1 MAQILRNL
9 GRNRAKTHRDADK
22 APQTAIFKRVER
34 VQEQVMATDTIVLG
48 AGIVGISVALHLQKA
63 GRSVLLVDRRGP
75 GEETSYGNAGL
86 IQREGVYPYGFPHD
100 FGALIRYAMN
110 NTIDAHYHWS
120 AIPKLAPFL
129 WSYWM
134 HSRASQHEAIARK
147 YATLIEH
154 CVSEHDAL
162 AEEAG
167 ATGLLRR
174 KGWMKVFRT
183 AAQQDE
189 RLAEAAR
196 WNRDFGLNYK
206 PLDKATLKAEEPH
219 LDHDSLIGGL
229 HWTDPVTVIDP
240 LGLSKAYVA
249 RFEALGGRLALG
261 DAATLTQ
268 QGAEWSVTLADGST
282 VKARDAVVALGPWA
296 DVLSRKLGY
305 NLPLAVKRG
314 YHMHYKAQG
323 NAVLNHPVLDTER
336 GYFLAPM
343 QQGIRLTTGAEF
355 ADRDA
360 APTPV
365 QLARAEPIA
374 RTLFPL
380 GDRIDPEPWLGRRPC
395 TPDMMPIIGPAP
407 KHKGL
412 WFSFG
417 HAHHGLTLAAVTGR
431 MIAEMVTGQKVFVDP
446 TPFAPSRFG

>member
-1 MAQILRNL
+1 MR
-9 GRNRAKTHRDADK
+9 
-22 APQTAIFKRVER
+22 
-34 VQEQVMATDTIVLG
+34 TDTIVLG
-48 AGIVGISVALHLQKA
+48 AGIVGIAVALHLQKA
-63 GRSVLLVDRRGP
+63 GRSVLLVDRGQP
-75 GEETSYGNAGL
+75 GGETSYGNAGL

-110 NTIDAHYHWS
+110 NTIDAHYHWN
-120 AIPKLAPFL
+120 AMPKLAPFL

-134 HSRASQHEAIARK
+134 HSRASQHEAIAHK

-162 AEEAG
+162 AQEAG
-167 ATGLLRR
+167 ATDLLRR

-183 AAQQDE
+183 VREQE
-189 RLAEAAR
+189 TRLAEAAR
-196 WNRDFGLNYK
+196 WKRDYGLNHRA
-206 PLDKATLKAEEPH
+206 LDASTLRAEEPH
-219 LDHDSLIGGL
+219 LDQSLIGGL
-229 HWTDPVTVIDP
+229 QWTDPVTVIDP

-249 RFEALGGRLALG
+249 LFEKLGGQLAQG
-261 DAATLTQ
+261 DAGTLSQ
-268 QGAEWSVTLADGST
+268 NGELWSVALANGG
-282 VKARDAVVALGPWA
+282 KAEARDAVVALGPWA
-296 DVLSRKLGY
+296 DVLTNRLGY
-305 NLPLAVKRG
+305 RLPLAVKRG
-314 YHMHYKAQG
+314 YHMHYKPLG

-343 QQGIRLTTGAEF
+343 RQGVRLTTGAEF
-355 ADRDA
+355 ANRDA
-360 APTPV
+360 PKTPV

-374 RTLFPL
+374 KTLFPL
-380 GDRIDPEPWLGRRPC
+380 GERLDAEPWMGCRPC

-407 KHKGL
+407 KHKNL

-446 TPFAPSRFG
+446 TPFTAARFG

>member
-1 MAQILRNL
+1 MR
-9 GRNRAKTHRDADK
+9 TDA
-22 APQTAIFKRVER
+22 
-34 VQEQVMATDTIVLG
+34 IVVG

-63 GRSVLLVDRRGP
+63 GRSVLLVDRGQP
-75 GEETSYGNAGL
+75 GGETSYGNAGL
-86 IQREGVYPYGFPHD
+86 LQREGVYPYGFPHD

-110 NTIDAHYHWS
+110 NTIDAHYHWN

-134 HSRASQHEAIARK
+134 HSRASQHEAIAHK

-162 AEEAG
+162 AQEAG
-167 ATGLLRR
+167 ATDLLRR

-183 AAQQDE
+183 QAQQDE
-189 RLAEAAR
+189 RLAEAER
-196 WNRDFGLNYK
+196 WKRDYGLNHRA
-206 PLDKATLKAEEPH
+206 LDVAALRAEEPH
-219 LDHDSLIGGL
+219 LDQSLIGGL

-240 LGLSKAYVA
+240 LGLSKAYLA
-249 RFEALGGRLALG
+249 LFEKLGGRFARG
-261 DAATLTQ
+261 DAGTLTQ
-268 QGAEWSVTLADGST
+268 DGDRWSVTLADGT
-282 VKARDAVVALGPWA
+282 KALGMDAVVALGPWA
-296 DVLSRKLGY
+296 DVLTNRLGY
-305 NLPLAVKRG
+305 RLPLAVKRG
-314 YHMHYKAQG
+314 YHMHYKPLG

-343 QQGIRLTTGAEF
+343 RQGVRLTTGAEF
-355 ADRDA
+355 ANRDA
-360 APTPV
+360 PKTPV

-374 RTLFPL
+374 KTLFPL
-380 GDRIDPEPWLGRRPC
+380 GERLDAEPWLGNRPC

-407 KHKGL
+407 KHRNL

-431 MIAEMVTGQKVFVDP
+431 MVAEMVSGQKVFVDP
-446 TPFAPSRFG
+446 TPFAPARFG

>member
-1 MAQILRNL
+1 MPTITQKAIAALTFPRNPLVLLRGSWQEL
-9 GRNRAKTHRDADK
+9 VMRA
-22 APQTAIFKRVER
+22 
-34 VQEQVMATDTIVLG
+34 DTIVLG

-63 GRSVLLVDRRGP
+63 GRSVLLVDRRNP

-86 IQREGVYPYGFPHD
+86 IQREGVFPYGFPHD

-129 WSYWM
+129 WSYWL
-134 HSRASQHEAIARK
+134 HSRASHHEAIAHK

-154 CVSEHDAL
+154 CVTEHEAL
-162 AEEAG
+162 AHEAG
-167 ATGLLRR
+167 ATNLLRQN
-174 KGWMKVFRT
+174 GWMKVFRT

-196 WNRDFGLNYK
+196 WNRDFGLNYR
-206 PLDKATLKAEEPH
+206 PLDVAALREKEPH
-219 LDHDSLIGGL
+219 LDQSLIGGL
-229 HWTDPVTVIDP
+229 HWTDPVTVVDP

-249 RFEALGGRLALG
+249 RFEELGGRLANG
-261 DAATLTQ
+261 DATTLTQ
-268 QGAEWSVTLADGST
+268 EGAEWSVALADGT
-282 VKARDAVVALGPWA
+282 KAQAKDVVVALGPWA
-296 DVLSRKLGY
+296 DVVTKKLGY
-305 NLPLAVKRG
+305 RLPLAVKRG
-314 YHMHYKAQG
+314 YHMHYKPLG

-343 QQGIRLTTGAEF
+343 LQGVRLTTGAEF

-360 APTPV
+360 PKTPV

-374 RTLFPL
+374 KTLFPL
-380 GDRIDPEPWLGRRPC
+380 GERLDAEPWLGCRPC

-407 KHKGL
+407 KHKNL

-446 TPFAPSRFG
+446 TAFSAARFG